1 MIENVYLLDSDN
13 INPFH
18 NQALIEY
25 YFNNIPDDSMIF
37 VLWQNNNSLF
47 LGNDQSPYQQVNL
60 SLLESEHTYLARRMT
75 FGKTLYNDTGVLNYA
90 FLLYLNN
97 YDINK
102 QINVIYQALKKF
114 DLPLYLNKENE
125 ICLNDKR
132 VTDNFYLTKNEK
144 CLQIGSVYWDCDK
157 SKRARLLKDPN
168 LRNDIINITES
179 NPLIYYS
186 ELKKKILQ
194 SLADKYGQIY
204 RIAQEKDVEELVE
217 KYNSF
222 KYIYQTDKPYTLIIK
237 EECSSGTVQLYCD
250 MLKRQI
256 KHVDIYSP
264 NELNQPIYQCFDKLL
279 IDDVLFRKRLT
290 NIEEKYYDDL
300 KKIYQKI
307 KKECYRI

>member
-1 MIENVYLLDSDN
+1 MVENVYLLESDN

-18 NQALIEY
+18 NQALMDY
-25 YFNNIPDDSMIF
+25 YFNNVPDDSMIF
-37 VLWQNNNSLF
+37 VLWQNNNSVL
-47 LGNDQSPYQQVNL
+47 LGNNQSPYQQVNIAQ
-60 SLLESEHTYLARRMT
+60 LENEQAVLCRRAT
-75 FGKTLYNDTGVLNYA
+75 LGKAVYNDMGVLNYA

-132 VTDNFYLTKNEK
+132 VTDNFYLTKKER
-144 CLQIGSVYWDCDK
+144 CLQVGSIYWDCDK
-157 SKRARLLKDPN
+157 FKRARLIN
-168 LRNDIINITES
+168 ERNDIINITES

-186 ELKKKILQ
+186 DLKKSILQ

-204 RIAQEKDVEELVE
+204 RIAQEKDIEDRME
-217 KYNSF
+217 KYHNY

-237 EECSSGTVQLYCD
+237 ENCGFGSVQIYCE

-256 KHVDIYSP
+256 LHLDIYTDDEKFTSII
-264 NELNQPIYQCFDKLL
+264 EQCLNNLL
-279 IDDVLFRKRLT
+279 IDDVLFRKRLSMT
-290 NIEEKYYDDL
+290 EKEYYDDL
-300 KKIYQKI
+300 KKIYQAI